1 MKTTIEVE
9 DAIFRQAKAVAVAQG
24 VSLKEII
31 NGSLRLYLDR
41 VHNRKPVG
49 EVKLHTVKGEGPAL
63 ENDWGGIRS
72 IIYEGQG
79 E

>member
-9 DAIFRQAKAVAVAQG
+9 EQIFRQAKAAAAARG

-31 NGSLRLYLDR
+31 NVSLRLYLDGA
-41 VHNRKPVG
+41 HNRKPVG

-63 ENDWGGIRS
+63 ESDWGRIRS